1 MKLTLKNTQS
11 MTSVLVLALVFAAT
25 VAAAQS
31 GLQSIDPPGGG
42 KIVYGEVDGQATEA
56 GAMGAVLRSLH
67 NSLGEKPQVGK
78 LFDVR
83 GTDSVATFFTVT
95 RHDQGA
101 GKGALQVAGLIIAT
115 KVSTD
120 HVEAA
125 LVSDD
130 AARFNKTLPSMMKT
144 LMSVWHPL
152 ADAAAANRA
161 AEGNNASDS
170 NGSAA
175 QLRLVVTPDR
185 SAAISLPNG
194 WQLLSGSGGGT
205 LIALG
210 PHGESA
216 EMDSTFL
223 AADTNNPRVQQTM
236 RTLQNGGLRNT
247 SYARANYY
255 PYGAN
260 QARTFVDLAQAS
272 RRRGG
277 LPAASY
283 NLTSA
288 APVQGP
294 PQQHCTHLGGTVD
307 YQDGKGVR
315 EFNGV
320 YCVNP
325 PGPFGN
331 WMSYANVTTIPQQF
345 AAGERATL
353 SAVMQSF
360 TFDAKVVQGEA
371 NRYAAP
377 SEGASI
383 AAGNAARIRVNA
395 AHQAEDIHN
404 SSVYQHWDSI
414 DRRSQEFGNY
424 QLGYAVV
431 SDTGNNAHG
440 TLWADDAAALV
451 QSNPDR
457 FEYVNAPNYWKG
469 IDY

>member
-1 MKLTLKNTQS
+1 MSTNLHK
-11 MTSVLVLALVFAAT
+11 FAGC
-25 VAAAQS
+25 AAAILFIVLFSSTLATAQG
-31 GLQSIDPPGGG
+31 GLKTINPPQGG
-42 KIVYGEVDGQATEA
+42 KIVYGQVDGQTTEA

-78 LFDVR
+78 LFDVK

-101 GKGALQVAGLIIAT
+101 GKGSLAIQGMLIAT
-115 KVSTD
+115 KVSSD

-130 AARFNKTLPSMMKT
+130 ASRFNKTLPAMMKT
-144 LMSVWHPL
+144 LMSVWHPFK
-152 ADAAAANRA
+152 DAEASG
-161 AEGNNASDS
+161 GNVSGGNAS
-170 NGSAA
+170 GSSSPVP
-175 QLRLVVTPDR
+175 QLHQVVTQDR
-185 SAAISLPNG
+185 SAAISVPDG
-194 WQLLSGSGGGT
+194 WQLLPGSGGGT

-210 PHGESA
+210 PHNESA

-223 AADTNNPRVQQTM
+223 TADTNNAHVQQTM
-236 RTLQNGGLRNT
+236 RTVQNGGLRNT
-247 SYARANYY
+247 AYAKAFYY
-255 PYGAN
+255 PYGGN
-260 QARTFVDLAQAS
+260 QAKTFVDVLQNS

-277 LPAASY
+277 LPVATY
-283 NLTSA
+283 NIANATPL
-288 APVQGP
+288 PVQG
-294 PQQHCTHLGGTVD
+294 QQHCTHLTGTVD

-315 EFNGV
+315 EMNAV

-331 WMSYANVTTIPQQF
+331 WMSFANVTTAPQQF
-345 AAGERATL
+345 AAAERDTL
-353 SAVMQSF
+353 SAVMESF
-360 TFDAKVVQGEA
+360 KFDNKVVQGEA
-371 NRYAAP
+371 ARYAAP
-377 SEGASI
+377 SIHNSI
-383 AAGNAARIRVNA
+383 AIGDAVRTRVNA

-431 SDTGNNAHG
+431 STTDNTAHG

-451 QSNPDR
+451 QNNPDR
-457 FEYVNAPNYWKG
+457 YEYVSAPNYWKG